1 MSFNRLASQR
11 LRTAAAAAV
20 GTLCAVVGVG
30 VTPALAQSHTLY
42 VAAGEPIQA
51 AVDRAEPGDT
61 IRLAPGMYQQQVT
74 ISVADVTLEGAG
86 PLTVISPPAGT
97 PPTPCAGTLLPVG
110 ICVAR
115 PDLTPLTG
123 VRITALEVDDAH
135 GIGVLLA
142 GTSGARIDHV
152 VARDDGEEG
161 IAALGSTGTL
171 IDHDFVSGAGAAG
184 IAIAGQPFPMP
195 GPPVA
200 LSADTVVYGNDVT
213 GNQRGIFIRD
223 ASNGTVAGNRIHGNA
238 NGILI
243 LRLSADTAFW
253 NVSDN
258 LVVGNSEPSSATPPV
273 SGVGI
278 GITGASDVLLRD
290 NVVIGNHP
298 TGPSLVSGGIVVISF
313 RGRSGASVAPN
324 DDAVVQNRVRDNAPA
339 DIITDNT
346 GTGNVFAGNR

>member
-1 MSFNRLASQR
+1 MSPIRSASRR
-11 LRTAAAAAV
+11 LRAAGAAV
-20 GTLCAVVGVG
+20 LGALCAGAGVG
-30 VTPALAQSHTLY
+30 VTPALAQSHTFY
-42 VAAGEPIQA
+42 VAAGHSIQA
-51 AVDRAEPGDT
+51 AVDRAGPGDT
-61 IRLAPGMYQQQVT
+61 IRLAPGVYRQQVT

-86 PLTVISPPAGT
+86 PQTVITPPAGM
-97 PPTPCAGTLLPVG
+97 PGASCPGASVPVG

-115 PDLTPLTG
+115 PDLTPLG
-123 VRITALEVDDAH
+123 AVRVTALEVDGVH

-142 GTSGARIDHV
+142 GTSGARVDHV

-161 IAALGSTGTL
+161 IEALGSTGTL
-171 IDHDFVSGAGAAG
+171 IDHDFASGGGSAG

-213 GNQRGIFIRD
+213 RNQRGIFIRD